1 MGKPYKSDGKWF
13 RNGIAMSQLDIDL
26 MNSKE
31 PVVKTKGLGLN
42 SETMKPKLNE
52 IKKPIQ
58 KKPRPPGKLTESEKL
73 IKDLIAR
80 KKRFSGGGTKMLFGD

>member
-31 PVVKTKGLGLN
+31 PIVKTKGLGLN
-42 SETMKPKLNE
+42 SETMKPKTNE
-52 IKKPIQ
+52 KRKLIQ
-58 KKPRPPGKLTESEKL
+58 KKPRPPAEMDKAINSLLKS
-73 IKDLIAR
+73 R
-80 KKRFSGGGTKMLFGD
+80 KKFSNGLGNMLFGD